1 MVADA
6 IHSVSD
12 FATDLVV
19 LLFVRVSAKPRDDD
33 MTTATG
39 NTKRWPRSSS
49 AQRLQAWESSC
60 CGAEAQRSATSRE
73 ASFRHSRASWHCG
86 RPSYRSSPKK
96 RSIATRRA
104 SAEGS
109 TAPRSWP
116 TQHHRSDA
124 LSSVGTLVGIGC
136 AYFLGGGWRLADPA
150 AAIVVALL
158 ILRVAWQ
165 LMKMGMDELLEKS
178 LPREQEEH
186 ILTLIAADPAVAS
199 PHNLRTRRI
208 GQNIAVE
215 VHIRVDGAMTV
226 TESHRLTV
234 DIERRLRDAYGE
246 GTIVSIHVEPRKQ
259 PPVNESK

>member
-1 MVADA
+1 MAYKHGVY
-6 IHSVSD
+6 
-12 FATDLVV
+12 
-19 LLFVRVSAKPRDDD
+19 
-33 MTTATG
+33 
-39 NTKRWPRSSS
+39 NTE
-49 AQRLQAWESSC
+49 Q
-60 CGAEAQRSATSRE
+60 ATSLTVPIQ
-73 ASFRHSRASWHCG
+73 G
-86 RPSYRSSPKK
+86 
-96 RSIATRRA
+96 
-104 SAEGS
+104 SAGLQVIFG
-109 TAPRSWP
+109 TAPI
-116 TQHHRSDA
+116 H
-124 LSSVGTLVGIGC
+124 
-136 AYFLGGGWRLADPA
+136 LADPA